1 MPHNLWVLVSQPGVE
16 PELLLWEHQVL
27 PTGPPENFQSQNINQ
42 HELCQ
47 SSPSW
52 HQYRTPPNS
61 LQAPVLEWLRP
72 NNQKNRNTAPPISRQ
87 GPKVELTSQTPQNMP
102 IDTALPTR
110 RTRLISLPPE
120 RLHKPLDWT
129 FPPRGS
135 HQKQEEV
142 QSCSLQS
149 GDHKHRQN
157 EITGIC
163 YRKEKRKTLQ
173 DQLNK
178 EEIGNLPEKYQSND
192 SKDDA
197 RSWENKGTDRE
208 STRKYKK

>member
-1 MPHNLWVLVSQPGVE
+1 MFCFSVFCFCVLLSLLFWGFVLFLFFVLVWNFF
-16 PELLLWEHQVL
+16 LWL
-27 PTGPPENFQSQNINQ
+27 FSF
-42 HELCQ
+42 
-47 SSPSW
+47 
-52 HQYRTPPNS
+52 
-61 LQAPVLEWLRP
+61 
-72 NNQKNRNTAPPISRQ
+72 NNQKNRNTAPPISKQ
-87 GPKVELTSQTPQNMP
+87 GPKVELTLQTPQNMP

-120 RLHKPLDWT
+120 RLCKPLDGT
-129 FPPRGS
+129 FPPRDR

-142 QSCSLQS
+142 QSCSLKS

-157 EITGIC
+157 EITEIC
-163 YRKEKRKTLQ
+163 YRKEKCETLQ

-208 STRKYKK
+208 STRNV

>member
-1 MPHNLWVLVSQPGVE
+1 MPQVETQPH
-16 PELLLWEHQVL
+16 PSTARLLKVIMSPQLL
-27 PTGPPENFQSQNINQ
+27 PLKTT
-42 HELCQ
+42 CD
-47 SSPSW
+47 
-52 HQYRTPPNS
+52 
-61 LQAPVLEWLRP
+61 
-72 NNQKNRNTAPPISRQ
+72 
-87 GPKVELTSQTPQNMP
+87 M
-102 IDTALPTR
+102 ALPTR
-110 RTRLISLPPE
+110 DKMQLHPPV
-120 RLHKPLDWT
+120 
-129 FPPRGS
+129 GG